1 MSLYETIG
9 GEHRLTSLVRSFYH
23 QVYHD
28 SLLRPLFPE
37 DRQRVEQAQLVFLTQ
52 LTGGPRDPDQ
62 PPASLAMIHRLLP
75 IQKEHAIRWL
85 ELMEVAALDT
95 IPNEEARLQLL
106 ERLRIG
112 AMNVLRVCEAH
123 QMD

>member
-1 MSLYETIG
+1 MSLYETLG
-9 GEHRLTSLVRSFYH
+9 GEQVLASLIHSFYH

-28 SLLRPLFPE
+28 SLLRPLFPD
-37 DRQRVEQAQLVFLTQ
+37 DRHRVEQAQLSFLTQ
-52 LTGGPRDPDQ
+52 LTGGPRNPDQ
-62 PPASLAMIHRLLP
+62 EPTSLAMIHRLLP
-75 IQKEHAIRWL
+75 IHEEHAIRWL
-85 ELMEVAALDT
+85 ELMEVASVEA
-95 IPNEEARLQLL
+95 IPNEEARGQLM

>member
-1 MSLYETIG
+1 MLG
-9 GEHRLTSLVRSFYH
+9 GEQTLTSLIHSFYH

-28 SLLRPLFPE
+28 SLLRPLFPD
-37 DRQRVEQAQLVFLTQ
+37 DRHRVEQAQLVFLTQ

-62 PPASLAMIHRLLP
+62 LPTSLAMIHRLLP

-85 ELMEVAALDT
+85 ELMEVASTET
-95 IPNEEARLQLL
+95 ILNEDARLQLV

>member
-1 MSLYETIG
+1 MSFRYGFAIIRT
-9 GEHRLTSLVRSFYH
+9 HPNVYH

-28 SLLRPLFPE
+28 SLLRPLFPD
-37 DRQRVEQAQLVFLTQ
+37 DRHRVEQAQFAFLTQ
-52 LTGGPRDPDQ
+52 MTGGPRDPNQ
-62 PPASLAMIHRLLP
+62 PPTSLAMIHRLLP

-85 ELMEVAALDT
+85 ELMEIASLAT

-112 AMNVLRVCEAH
+112 ATNVLRVCEAH